1 MAAPGSLEL
10 RGRSRERQELDDALG
25 RVREGESAVLVLRGE
40 AGIGKTAL
48 LDYVASM
55 ATGCRTV
62 QVAGI
67 ESELELPFA
76 ALHQLCGPLLG
87 EAEAMPEHQDEA
99 LRVALGLAAGT
110 APDRFL
116 VGLAVLSLVAELA
129 AKQPLVCLVDDA
141 QWLDEASCQVL
152 GVVARRLLAESVLL
166 VLAVRETGEEHL
178 FPGVPELTVDGLAAE
193 DARRLLAAATPAH
206 LDDRVRERLV
216 SETRGNPLALLELV
230 RSMSDAELS
239 GGFAVHSTGMTTGL
253 LEEHYLTK
261 VRALPEP
268 TRLLLLVAAADPT
281 GDATLLWRAA
291 QALSLPHDAGEP
303 ARADQLLELDSAV
316 RFRHPLVRSAA
327 YAAGSRE
334 DRRRAHR
341 ALAEVTDAEA
351 DPDRRVWHL
360 AAAASGPD
368 EDVASELERSAE
380 RAEARAGLA
389 GAAAFL
395 RRSVALTPDP
405 ARRADRALAAAHAHL
420 HAGAFDAA
428 RGALAEAEADAVDDL
443 QRARVEQGRAEIE
456 RAATSGRDAP
466 LLLCQA
472 AHRLESLD
480 PELAR
485 VTYVD
490 AWGAALV
497 AGELAAPGGRL
508 AEVSAA
514 ARAFLALAPGEGPAD
529 VLLHGLVTMALD
541 APMQAVPSLRATL
554 ATYLSGTVPTDDW
567 LHWGTLV
574 SDAGL
579 ALWDFESWDAAS
591 ARHVEVARA
600 SGALAALVGA
610 LNVRRVVAVW
620 GGDFETARSLG
631 VAEEVVKQVTGTRRA
646 SYGDL
651 FLSAYEG
658 RPERA
663 LPLITSTAQEAIA
676 RGEGLARILA
686 DRAASILHLGLGR
699 YVEAT
704 EAAARAAEENLGP
717 FTSQALPDLAEAAVR
732 SGQPELAADAL
743 RRLHV
748 AAAVGGSDWAAGVE
762 ARTQAVVS
770 DGASSEAAYRE
781 ALALLGRTPLRVE
794 LARTRLVYGEWLRRE
809 GRRIDARDQLRA
821 AHQVFADLGAEAFAE
836 RARRELVATG
846 EKVRKREVDT
856 LNELTPQE
864 AQIAR
869 LAREG
874 HTNPEIAAQL
884 FISIRTVEW
893 HLRKVFAKL
902 GIGSRKELA
911 EALPARGTRRG

>member
-704 EAAARAAEENLGP
+704 EAAARAAEENLVP